1 MGKQG
6 CDKWLPNPYHSGS
19 LQSEELANG
28 YVAPASSLNIPVILL
43 NTTLLLSF
51 LAFDKRPFFCTKW
64 ETYGRCVVC
73 CDFSRS
79 CLSH

>member
-28 YVAPASSLNIPVILL
+28 YVAPASSLKHPGNIV
-43 NTTLLLSF
+43 F
-51 LAFDKRPFFCTKW
+51 LEHNPFAQFF
-64 ETYGRCVVC
+64 G
-73 CDFSRS
+73 F
-79 CLSH
+79 